1 MILNKGSVNR
11 DSSILKTI
19 ARFHRAERFI
29 SDSLS
34 RRIETQCFKWKNGN
48 KVGTTIMD
56 LAKAFDTSNCNL
68 LLSKL

>member
-1 MILNKGSVNR
+1 MILNKRSVNR
-11 DSSILKTI
+11 DSSILKTT
-19 ARFHRAERFI
+19 AGLHRAERVT

-34 RRIETQCFKWKNGN
+34 RMIETQCFNWKNGN

>member
-1 MILNKGSVNR
+1 MILNKRSVNR
-11 DSSILKTI
+11 DSSILKTT
-19 ARFHRAERFI
+19 ARLHRAERVI

-34 RRIETQCFKWKNGN
+34 RMIETQCFKWKNGN

-56 LAKAFDTSNCNL
+56 LTKVYDTSNCNL

>member
-1 MILNKGSVNR
+1 MILNKRSVNR
-11 DSSILKTI
+11 DSSILKTT
-19 ARFHRAERFI
+19 AGLHRAERVT

-34 RRIETQCFKWKNGN
+34 RMIETQCFKWKNGN

-56 LAKAFDTSNCNL
+56 LAKAFDPSNCNL